1 MFCFCCATGFAVSA
15 VDMAAAQSI
24 LTRIMHQTLEKYF
37 GFTRFLDGQEE
48 VVGQILSGA
57 DLCVIMPTGAGKS
70 LCYQLPILMRPGY
83 GLVVSPLISLM
94 KDQVDSLTERG
105 MPAAC
110 VNSSIPPQEQERVLR
125 DTARG
130 AIRILYVA
138 PERFK
143 SGEFRQFV
151 TSNPPSMVVV
161 DEAHCISL

>member
-1 MFCFCCATGFAVSA
+1 
-15 VDMAAAQSI
+15 
-24 LTRIMHQTLEKYF
+24 MHQTLEKYF

-110 VNSSIPPQEQERVLR
+110 VNSSIPPQEQDRILR
-125 DTARG
+125 DTAHASLGVPYQGAQAQRSGRAGAGSASVRAVRG
-130 AIRILYVA
+130 IVGTVGRPA
-138 PERFK
+138 P
-143 SGEFRQFV
+143 
-151 TSNPPSMVVV
+151 TSVKQGRVRVRPYGPRYRRG
-161 DEAHCISL
+161 DDQHA